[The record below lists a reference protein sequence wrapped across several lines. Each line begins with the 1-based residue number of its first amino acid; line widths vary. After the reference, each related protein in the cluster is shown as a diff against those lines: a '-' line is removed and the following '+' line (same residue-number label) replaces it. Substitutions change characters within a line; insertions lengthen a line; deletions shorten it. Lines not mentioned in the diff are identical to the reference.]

1 MDATTMHSTTSL
13 LANIQLDHPDL
24 TFHES
29 DCFRWSPDTKTLHF
43 DSQSPDLLPYVLH
56 ELGHALLGHSSYT
69 QDIDLIKIERS
80 AWDYAKTHLA
90 NRYTVAIS
98 EELIQENLDT
108 YREWLH
114 TRSRCPSCTMTGL
127 QTAKGH
133 YTCLAC
139 GTRWKSN
146 EARSC
151 ALRRYNLS

>member
-1 MDATTMHSTTSL
+1 MRSTASL
-13 LANIQLDHPDL
+13 LANIQSDHPEF
-24 TFHES
+24 TFRES

-56 ELGHALLGHSSYT
+56 ELGHALLAHTSYR

-90 NRYTVAIS
+90 AKYSITIS
-98 EELIQENLDT
+98 EDLIQENLDT

-114 TRSRCPSCTMTGL
+114 SRSQCPACTMTGL
-127 QTAKGH
+127 QAARGH

-139 GTRWKSN
+139 GNRWKSN

-151 ALRRYNLS
+151 ALRRYRISQA